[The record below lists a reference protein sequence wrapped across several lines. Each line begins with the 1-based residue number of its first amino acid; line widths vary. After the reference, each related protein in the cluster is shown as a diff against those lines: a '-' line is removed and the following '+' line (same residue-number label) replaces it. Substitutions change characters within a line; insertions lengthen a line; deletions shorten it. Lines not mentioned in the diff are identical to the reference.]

1 MAAIIL
7 PDKWRRQ
14 PSGLVTVDAANGLA
28 RGLFSFVTS
37 AGGVARDLQAGINA
51 QLSADAKVSPT
62 VAGLGVTLDGTGDY
76 ASAGAYNKGNFFFSA
91 GQSVFFEIVPAFSSA
106 SNTRQGVIHFANG
119 TASGDIPRLRVIW
132 LSASSGFYVDTKDG
146 YAYSAAPSFAA
157 GDVVRGIFT
166 RTGINGGQ
174 WQFFN
179 RGATSTKVDDSG
191 DGYAFSG
198 ADPSLYLG
206 WDAENASWVMAGSII
221 TTAAWSRGLSTGEA
235 QAVLENPYQLL
246 RKQPRIL
253 YFNVAGGGASIS
265 GALESISLATFGAT
279 VASARDIAA
288 ALESVALTT
297 STARVSTDR
306 AVTAAVESI
315 TISTSAATVSSD
327 RAIAGAVESV
337 ALTTNPATVALGAT
351 IGAATEAVSLTTNA
365 ATVALDASIAATLE
379 AITVTGLTATV
390 STSSDTNISAALE
403 SITVTVNPATVARDS
418 ALAAALESITVT
430 PLAASVAVGSI
441 IGAALEALT
450 LTSYPAGV
458 ALNVTLGTQL
468 EQLNLATFAAQVGL
482 GTNVAALT
490 EALTLTPHGATLTFT
505 SNIGA
510 ATEHLTLTT
519 FAAVVGASEAA
530 LLSPGLEFTIPLS
543 RMGYT
548 IPVSRVHFT
557 IPDEG

>member
-1 MAAIIL
+1 MSVILL

-76 ASAGAYNKGNFFFSA
+76 ASAGVYNKGNFFFSA

-179 RGATSTKVDDSG
+179 RGATSTKVDDLG

-253 YFNVAGGGASIS
+253 YFTAPSGGGATITGDS
-265 GALESISLATFGAT
+265 GSYTLTGTAATLKAGRKLAADSGTYNLTGT
-279 VASARDIAA
+279 AA
-288 ALESVALTT
+288 ALKVGRKLTADSGTYTLTGTAVAFK
-297 STARVSTDR
+297 R
-306 AVTAAVESI
+306 
-315 TISTSAATVSSD
+315 
-327 RAIAGAVESV
+327 GY
-337 ALTTNPATVALGAT
+337 ALGAESGT
-351 IGAATEAVSLTTNA
+351 Y
-365 ATVALDASIAATLE
+365 
-379 AITVTGLTATV
+379 TV
-390 STSSDTNISAALE
+390 SGTS
-403 SITVTVNPATVARDS
+403 VNLLVAT
-418 ALAAALESITVT
+418 T
-430 PLAASVAVGSI
+430 
-441 IGAALEALT
+441 
-450 LTSYPAGV
+450 
-458 ALNVTLGTQL
+458 
-468 EQLNLATFAAQVGL
+468 
-482 GTNVAALT
+482 
-490 EALTLTPHGATLTFT
+490 
-505 SNIGA
+505 
-510 ATEHLTLTT
+510 
-519 FAAVVGASEAA
+519 
-530 LLSPGLEFTIPLS
+530 
-543 RMGYT
+543 
-548 IPVSRVHFT
+548 
-557 IPDEG
+557 